1 MIKYIIGIDGG
12 GTKTLGVLFDL
23 EGKELHRVKEGFSNF
38 SVDEKIAIENIT
50 LTIEKLL
57 KNVSVHPNEVY
68 IQLGIAGATKMKDK
82 GLDVLLQA
90 RFNQPVSLE
99 TDALVGLYS
108 VKRTDESVIM
118 AIGGTGSAIM
128 SLEDGKTN
136 TIGGYGH
143 LLGDEG
149 SAYHLVISAFKNLI
163 HEAETETPFSPLS
176 KALLAHMNATS
187 EQDVIPFIYSKNKSE
202 IASIS
207 RITGPLARSG
217 DPLTTTLYKNEGQL
231 LAKQIVQ
238 AKTNYIKS
246 DKLIIAPRGAFVLE
260 APFVMDAM
268 VEYLKEHI
276 KAFDI
281 DLAPQEPVVG
291 AFNLAM
297 AKQNKE

>member
-1 MIKYIIGIDGG
+1 MKKYIIGIDGG
-12 GTKTLGVLFDL
+12 GTKTLGVLFNL

-38 SVDEKIAIENIT
+38 SVDEQIAIENIS

-57 KNVSVHPNEVY
+57 KSVTVNPNEVY

-82 GLDVLLQA
+82 GLDLLLQA

-108 VKRTDESVIM
+108 VNRTDESVIM

-128 SLEDGKTN
+128 SLEDGVTN

-163 HEAETETPFSPLS
+163 HEAETLKPFSPLS
-176 KALLAHMNATS
+176 KALLEHMNSTS

-217 DPLTTTLYKNEGQL
+217 DELTTALYRNEGQL

-238 AKTNYIKS
+238 AKKNFIKS
-246 DKLIIAPRGAFVLE
+246 DRLIIAPRGAFVLE

-268 VEYLKEHI
+268 IEYLKEHI
-276 KAFDI
+276 KTFDI

>member
-23 EGKELHRVKEGFSNF
+23 DGKPLHRVKEGFSNF
-38 SVDEKIAIENIT
+38 SVDEAIAIENIS

-57 KNVSVHPNEVY
+57 STVSVKPNEVY
-68 IQLGIAGATKMKDK
+68 IQLGIAGATKMRDK
-82 GLDVLLQA
+82 GLDVLLEN
-90 RFNQPVSLE
+90 RFNQKVSLE

-108 VKRTDESVIM
+108 VKRENESVIM

-128 SLEDGKTN
+128 SREEGEIN

-163 HEAETETPFSPLS
+163 AEAEAQKPFGDLS
-176 KALLAHMNATS
+176 KALLEHIHGES
-187 EQDVIPFIYSKNKSE
+187 EQDVIPFIYSKNKSD

-207 RITGPLARSG
+207 RITGPLARRG
-217 DPLTTTLYKNEGQL
+217 DAVTTELYKREGQL

-238 AKTNYIKS
+238 AKKNFIKS
-246 DKLIIAPRGAFVLE
+246 DDLIIAPRGAFVLE
-260 APFVMDAM
+260 APFVMDSM
-268 VEYLKEHI
+268 MDYLKTHI
-276 KAFDI
+276 KSFNI

-291 AFNLAM
+291 AFNLAK